1 MCSSRVI
8 SAIVLTL
15 ALVACGGGED
25 GAERLVRPNVVL
37 VTLDTLRA
45 DHLGCYGY
53 FRDTSPSIDALAAES
68 VLFEHCTV
76 PMATTLPSH
85 VSMLTGTWP
94 LEHGVLANVAHGGQ
108 AFAISPGL
116 EPLSKTLSD
125 AGYETAAFISAKPL
139 RPKSGIGSGF
149 DHFDDSEGPTRRGD
163 VTMTRAL
170 EWLRRREAQS
180 PEQPLFL
187 WVHLFDPHDPYIA
200 PEGFAGRFT
209 ADAELDVWLA
219 ERSFLESRR
228 LSTGLDYVP
237 REIADQYDD
246 LVYFTDAQVG
256 RLLDAIGELGLRDET
271 AIAVVT
277 DHGEGLGQ
285 HGKLF
290 HGLLW
295 QEQVHAAW
303 ILHVPGLAARRI
315 AAPVSTVD
323 LATTLLARVDIP
335 GTERFLEQVSGIDVL
350 ADGFRGRPLL
360 SQTGLRRVGLGQDV
374 VYALTRERW
383 RYHWLGEEGEALYD
397 LEADPYE
404 LTDVTAAHPEV
415 VEALRGELLE
425 LVASQT
431 ARGRELGAGPT
442 QQLDQAT
449 IDALRDLG
457 YVDAEDE

>member
-1 MCSSRVI
+1 MRRSRVLLVI
-8 SAIVLTL
+8 AL
-15 ALVACGGGED
+15 ASVPVACGGGAQD
-25 GAERLVRPNVVL
+25 AARLARPNVVL
-37 VTLDTLRA
+37 ITLDTLRA

-53 FRDTSPSIDALAAES
+53 FRDTSPRLDALADES

-116 EPLSKTLSD
+116 EPLSRTLSD

-139 RPKSGIGSGF
+139 RPKSGIGAGF
-149 DHFDDSEGPTRRGD
+149 DHFDDSEGPARRGD
-163 VTMTRAL
+163 VTTTRAL
-170 EWLRRREAQS
+170 DWLRRREAQRA
-180 PEQPLFL
+180 EQPFFL
-187 WVHLFDPHDPYIA
+187 WLHLFDPHDPYIA
-200 PEGFAGRFT
+200 PEGYVGRFE
-209 ADAELDVWLA
+209 ADAELDAWLA
-219 ERSFLESRR
+219 ERSFLESRT

-256 RLLDAIGELGLRDET
+256 RLLDALAELELRDET

-285 HGKLF
+285 HEKLF

-303 ILHVPGLAARRI
+303 LLHVPGLAARRV

-335 GTERFLEQVSGIDVL
+335 GAERFLAQASGIDVL
-350 ADGFRGRPLL
+350 AEGFRGRPLL

-404 LTDVTAAHPEV
+404 LTDVAAAHPDV
-415 VEALRGELLE
+415 VAALRGELLD

-431 ARGRELGAGPT
+431 ARGRELGAGAT

-457 YVDAEDE
+457 YVDAQDE